1 MASCRFAFAVHILA
15 VLARHGAGG
24 VTSQALAGSVNTNPV
39 VIRRILAQLQRAGL
53 VSTQKGAGA
62 GSRIARQP
70 DEISLGEVYRAVE
83 PAPAFGVHPQQ
94 PNQRCCVGREIQRAL
109 GEVFAGAQEA
119 LEQALARR
127 TLADIAEKVGAAEPT
142 PSLRA
147 RPTKRKAS

>member
-24 VTSQALAGSVNTNPV
+24 VTSQTLAGSVNTNPV

-70 DEISLGEVYRAVE
+70 GEISLGEVYRAVE

-94 PNQRCCVGREIQRAL
+94 PNQRCCVGREIQHAL
-109 GEVFAGAQEA
+109 AEVFAGAQAA
-119 LEQALARR
+119 LEDALARR
-127 TLADIAEKVGAAEPT
+127 TLADIAEKVAATEPKS
-142 PSLRA
+142 PNA
-147 RPTKRKAS
+147 RHAAGRKAS